1 MNLLRI
7 AIQKSGRLSDKSKS
21 LLKECGIIIPES
33 KRTLKVKALNYDVE
47 ILLLRDD
54 DIPQYVQDGIAD
66 LGILGQNEV
75 EEKDKN
81 VDTIKEL
88 GFSKCRLCLAIPK
101 KMVATYDIEGI
112 NWFQGKS
119 IATSYPNVLRK
130 CLEKRQIKADIHEIG
145 GSVEIAPTIGLTD
158 GIFDIVST
166 GATLLNNGL
175 EEVETLMNSQ
185 AVLIANKNLSVDKQ
199 NKLEDLIFR
208 IEAVMNARGKK
219 YVMLN
224 APNDERLQKIVA
236 LLPSHE
242 SPTIMALEDKQ
253 WKAIHTVM
261 TEHDFWKIVRQ
272 LEKLGARGIL
282 TTNIEKISPQEMA

>member
-21 LLKECGIIIPES
+21 LLKECGIIIPDS
-33 KRTLKVKALNYDVE
+33 KRTLKVKALNYDLEV
-47 ILLLRDD
+47 LLLRDD

-101 KMVATYDIEGI
+101 KSVATYDREGI
-112 NWFQGKS
+112 KWFAGKS

-130 CLEKRQIKADIHEIG
+130 CLEKQSVKADIHEIG

-175 EEVETLMNSQ
+175 EEVETLMKSQ
-185 AVLIANKNLSVDKQ
+185 AVLIANKNLSADKQ
-199 NKLEDLIFR
+199 NQLEDLIFR
-208 IEAVMNARGKK
+208 IEAVMNAKGKK

-224 APNDERLQKIVA
+224 APNDDRLEKIIA
-236 LLPSHE
+236 LLPSNE
-242 SPTIMALEDKQ
+242 SPTIMALEDNK
-253 WKAIHTVM
+253 WKAIHTIM
-261 TEHDFWKIVRQ
+261 TESDFWDKVRK
-272 LEKLGARGIL
+272 LEQLGARGIL
-282 TTNIEKISPQEMA
+282 TTNIEKISPQDS

>member
-33 KRTLKVKALNYDVE
+33 KRTLKVKAINYDVE

-101 KMVATYDIEGI
+101 KSVATYKSEGI
-112 NWFQGKS
+112 KWFEGKS

-130 CLEKRQIKADIHEIG
+130 CLMKQQIQANIHEIG

-175 EEVETLMNSQ
+175 EEVATLMDSQ
-185 AVLIANKNLSVDKQ
+185 AVLIANKHLSVEKQ
-199 NKLEDLIFR
+199 NQLEDLIFR

-224 APNDERLQKIVA
+224 APNDERLKKIVA

-242 SPTIMALEDKQ
+242 SPTIMALEDNK

-261 TEHDFWKIVRQ
+261 TEGDFWKIVRR

-282 TTNIEKISPQEMA
+282 TTNIEKISPQGG

>member
-1 MNLLRI
+1 MNVLRI
-7 AIQKSGRLSDKSKS
+7 AIQKSGRLSDKSRA

-47 ILLLRDD
+47 VLLLRDD

-101 KMVATYDIEGI
+101 KHVATYEREGI
-112 NWFQGKS
+112 KWFEGKS

-130 CLEKRQIKADIHEIG
+130 KLKKHEIKTNIHEIG
-145 GSVEIAPTIGLTD
+145 GSVEIAPTIGLTQ

-175 EEVETLMNSQ
+175 EEVETLMKSQ
-185 AVLIANKNLSVDKQ
+185 AVLIANKNLSVGKQ
-199 NKLEDLIFR
+199 KQLEDLLFR

-224 APNDERLQKIVA
+224 APNDERLKKIVA
-236 LLPSHE
+236 LLPSNE
-242 SPTIMALEDKQ
+242 SPTIMALEDTN

-261 TEHDFWKIVRQ
+261 AESDFWKIVRQ
-272 LEKLGARGIL
+272 LEQLGARGIL
-282 TTNIEKISPQEMA
+282 TTNIEKISPQEF